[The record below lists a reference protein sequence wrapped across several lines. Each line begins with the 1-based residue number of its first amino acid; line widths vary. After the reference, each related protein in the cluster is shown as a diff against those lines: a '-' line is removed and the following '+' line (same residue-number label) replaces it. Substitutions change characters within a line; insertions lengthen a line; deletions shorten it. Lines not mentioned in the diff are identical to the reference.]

1 MGVVLYRLSILAAFY
16 ACQNKLITN
25 YALILTNTTAAFIN
39 LLFIVV
45 LNVVSVNLVLESS
58 PHFIKSVSNNFTF
71 LLDLFVAS
79 QIPYRVR
86 TPSNSNRI

>member
-45 LNVVSVNLVLESS
+45 LNVVSFSLILKS
-58 PHFIKSVSNNFTF
+58 PYHFIKLITK
-71 LLDLFVAS
+71 
-79 QIPYRVR
+79 
-86 TPSNSNRI
+86 